1 MTILQLN
8 STTDQIDVRLVRYHI
23 EILLLLAQISVKI
36 VLLTQAKEDQL
47 MSFLVTQNIGSFRSL
62 FKML

>member
-8 STTDQIDVRLVRYHI
+8 STTDQIDVRLRYHI

-47 MSFLVTQNIGSFRSL
+47 MSFLVTQNIGCFRSL

>member
-23 EILLLLAQISVKI
+23 EILLLLARISVKI

>member
-47 MSFLVTQNIGSFRSL
+47 MSFLVTQNIGCFRSL